1 MKEFKYKTIFSS
13 EIKPLVSE
21 DKDKHLALASF
32 LDVSQFVP
40 EIDTDKNIDLLPI
53 AFNACVANRVNKND
67 DVVDTETAIS
77 MAEYF
82 INKPINIE
90 HDRTRVLGT
99 ILSYGFSEFGRTSL

>member
-32 LDVSQFVP
+32 LDVSKFVP
-40 EIDTDKNIDLLPI
+40 EIDSDKNIDLLPI

-82 INKPINIE
+82 INKPTNIE

-99 ILSYGFSEFGRTSL
+99 ILS

>member
-1 MKEFKYKTIFSS
+1 MKEYKYITTFSS

-21 DKDKHLALASF
+21 EKDKQLALATF
-32 LDVSQFVP
+32 LNVSDFIP
-40 EIDTDKNIDLLPI
+40 NIDTEKNIDLLPI

-67 DVVDTETAIS
+67 DVINTETAIS

-90 HDRTRVLGT
+90 HDRTRVL
-99 ILSYGFSEFGRTSL
+99 

>member
-40 EIDTDKNIDLLPI
+40 EIDTDKNIDLLP
-53 AFNACVANRVNKND
+53 
-67 DVVDTETAIS
+67 
-77 MAEYF
+77 M
-82 INKPINIE
+82 
-90 HDRTRVLGT
+90 
-99 ILSYGFSEFGRTSL
+99 